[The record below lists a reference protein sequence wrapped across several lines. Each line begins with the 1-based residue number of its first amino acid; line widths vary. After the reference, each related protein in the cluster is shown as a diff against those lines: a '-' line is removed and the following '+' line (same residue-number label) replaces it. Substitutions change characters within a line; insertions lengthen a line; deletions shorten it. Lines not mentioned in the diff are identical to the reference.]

1 MAIHATFAV
10 RSSSIG
16 HVLGTAG
23 TIRHSLLAAAMNSHS
38 NLQGEREI
46 MHDSDSTYR

>member
-23 TIRHSLLAAAMNSHS
+23 TIRHSLLAVAMNSHS

-46 MHDSDSTYR
+46 MHDSDSIYR